1 MVESSVEIRC
11 RGATRRPS
19 TRVVVALSG
28 LIGLAVLSGCAHYT
42 AGVASNE
49 RASTSS
55 AYLYGHFF
63 VRTTKKGFGVDGYQT
78 MGLVISCDN
87 GEAYTIRFSNQRQV
101 QVIKIAPSRC
111 ALTEIVYTDP
121 DGAIKRRAPPPPPW
135 RRAHDFQ
142 PGRAY
147 YLGDYAGTASFESE
161 WKVVYGT
168 INWSWTMDPI
178 DNPFQN
184 YDATTIDMQVAF
196 KGLAALPTDD
206 ARLVPRPRRPLI
218 EGAPIS
224 PEQAARIVRF
234 TKRSYPG
241 VNECRAAC
249 PTGQCIPFRG
259 ASGPEIACIN
269 RCTGDKDCPDG
280 LACNCAGDER
290 PGCHAIAQAPG
301 DHLDGLC
308 LAPAGP

>member
-1 MVESSVEIRC
+1 M
-11 RGATRRPS
+11 
-19 TRVVVALSG
+19 
-28 LIGLAVLSGCAHYT
+28 
-42 AGVASNE
+42 
-49 RASTSS
+49 
-55 AYLYGHFF
+55 
-63 VRTTKKGFGVDGYQT
+63 DGYQT

-121 DGAIKRRAPPPPPW
+121 DGTIKKRAPPPPRGGARMTFSPD
-135 RRAHDFQ
+135 A
-142 PGRAY
+142 PTTSATTPVPPASSPNGKSC
-147 YLGDYAGTASFESE
+147 TARSI
-161 WKVVYGT
+161 GH
-168 INWSWTMDPI
+168 WTMDPI
-178 DNPFQN
+178 DNAFQN

-196 KGLAALPTDD
+196 RGLAALPTDD

-241 VNECRAAC
+241 VDECRAAC

-290 PGCHAIAQAPG
+290 PGCHTIAQAPG